1 MRHTKYSAEALKT
14 SRDKIQFGFHCKE
27 PQGEDV
33 MKRNLITI
41 LSLVVMSLLL
51 NAAGAYAQSY
61 AKANV
66 PFAFNLGAAQL
77 PAGTYEVKVISQS
90 REIMIRNH
98 ETGAAALSIARS
110 DRPGNTE
117 SKLVFDRIGNQYFLI
132 EVWNGL
138 GADGMIIPTSKHEK
152 ELKKELEL
160 AKGPT
165 GSNEKVMVAL
175 K

>member
-1 MRHTKYSAEALKT
+1 
-14 SRDKIQFGFHCKE
+14 
-27 PQGEDV
+27 

-51 NAAGAYAQSY
+51 NATGAYAQSY

-66 PFAFNLGAAQL
+66 PFAFSLGAAQL

-90 REIMIRNH
+90 PYVIMIQNR
-98 ETGAAALSIARS
+98 ETMATAVSNARS
-110 DRPGNTE
+110 DGPGNTK
-117 SKLVFDRIGNQYFLI
+117 SKLVFDRIGNQYFLT

-138 GADGMIIPTSKHEK
+138 GADGMIVPTSKHEK

-160 AKGPT
+160 AKRPT